1 MRGDYI
7 MPKELKSDI
16 VIVHFEPS
24 VVAAMRRRQS
34 EVGVSI
40 SEQVRRAV
48 AAALKAESGK

>member
-1 MRGDYI
+1 